1 MTQESD
7 VKLEEK
13 LTCDLETNIK
23 NLANFHRAL
32 ESLKTGTVMGYF
44 FPSGTCMSL
53 KFTGALCLM
62 TMKNSVKFE
71 RELTC

>member
-7 VKLEEK
+7 VKLDEK

-44 FPSGTCMSL
+44 YPKWEMHELKIYRGVMSYD
-53 KFTGALCLM
+53 
-62 TMKNSVKFE
+62 NE
-71 RELTC
+71 E